1 MKVDMANDSQLK
13 RNHEKKKKKWKGL
26 LPQDCV
32 ALSNGSGNNETGI

>member
-1 MKVDMANDSQLK
+1 MKVEMANDSQLK
-13 RNHEKKKKKWKGL
+13 RNHEKKKKWKGL